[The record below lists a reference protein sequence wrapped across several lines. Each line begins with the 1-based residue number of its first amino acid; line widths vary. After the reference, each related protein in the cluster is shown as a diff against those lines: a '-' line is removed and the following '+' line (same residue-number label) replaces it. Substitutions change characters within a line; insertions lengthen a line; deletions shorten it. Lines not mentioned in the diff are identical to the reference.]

1 MINNTSLRRWE
12 RAKAKSLDQQFLNEM
27 REGLNCSRF
36 EAQAILDQV
45 HEIFAPLLSASY
57 RLHPG
62 QILVSVVEASVPAGV
77 ALSEASQKLVR
88 LTLDAG
94 TEDVEVRE
102 KQGVS
107 GLRQHRLERMAVE
120 AFQQGTLLTLEDLAK
135 LFDCGV
141 RTLVRDLA
149 GLRQRGIEPPLRSR
163 VRDMGRAVTHR
174 RQIVEQWLRGSEYSE
189 IAREQYH
196 SVASVARYVDQ
207 FKRCASLFQE
217 AFDLHT
223 VAFLV
228 GISPTLAGQ
237 FHQLW
242 SEVEPVEHRR
252 RELQVRGEKNEAFDR
267 RPPS

>member
-1 MINNTSLRRWE
+1 MINNTSLKRWE
-12 RAKAKSLDQQFLNEM
+12 RAKAKSLDQQFLAEM

-36 EAQAILDQV
+36 EAQAILEKV
-45 HEIFAPLLSASY
+45 HEVFAPLLSASY

-62 QILVSVVEASVPAGV
+62 QVLVSVVEASVPAGV
-77 ALSEASQKLVR
+77 SLSEASQKLVR

-94 TEDVEVRE
+94 VEDVEVRQQ
-102 KQGVS
+102 QGVS
-107 GLRQHRLERMAVE
+107 GLRQHRLERMAEE
-120 AFQQGTLLTLEDLAK
+120 AFQQGGLLTLEDLAK
-135 LFDCGV
+135 LFNCGI

-149 GLRQRGIEPPLRSR
+149 QLRRRGIEPPLRSR

-174 RQIVEQWLRGSEYSE
+174 RQIVEQWLRGCEYSE

-196 SVASVARYVDQ
+196 SVVCVARYVDQ
-207 FKRCASLFQE
+207 FKRCAHLFQE
-217 AFDLHT
+217 AFDLYT

-228 GISPTLAGQ
+228 GISPSLARQ
-237 FHQLW
+237 FHQLY

-252 RELQVRGEKNEAFDR
+252 KQLQSSEKKNDFVDR

>member
-12 RAKAKSLDQQFLNEM
+12 RGKAKSLDQQFLNEM

-36 EAQAILDQV
+36 ESQAILDKV
-45 HEIFAPLLSASY
+45 HEVFAPLLSASY

-62 QILVSVVEASVPAGV
+62 QILVSVVEASVGAGV
-77 ALSEASQKLVR
+77 PLAEASQKLVR

-94 TEDVEVRE
+94 GEDVQVRQ
-102 KQGVS
+102 KQGVG
-107 GLRQHRLERMAVE
+107 GLRQHRLERMAEE
-120 AFQQGTLLTLEDLAK
+120 AFQQGGLLTLEDLAK
-135 LFDCGV
+135 LFNCGV

-149 GLRQRGIEPPLRSR
+149 QLRKRGIQPPLRSQ

-174 RQIVEQWLRGSEYSE
+174 RQIVEQWLRGWEYSE

-196 SVASVARYVDQ
+196 SVASVARYVDH
-207 FKRCASLFQE
+207 FKRCAHLFAE

-223 VAFLV
+223 VAFLCPPRT
-228 GISPTLAGQ
+228 SSTPRSGQ
-237 FHQLW
+237 LT
-242 SEVEPVEHRR
+242 SEAEPVEHRR
-252 RELQVRGEKNEAFDR
+252 KELDGQGEKNDRSDR

>member
-36 EAQAILDQV
+36 EAQAILDKV
-45 HEIFAPLLSASY
+45 HEVFAPLLSASY

-62 QILVSVVEASVPAGV
+62 QVLVSVVDASVPAGV

-94 TEDVEVRE
+94 IEDVEIR
-102 KQGVS
+102 KQHGVS
-107 GLRQHRLERMAVE
+107 GLRQHRLERMAEE
-120 AFQQGTLLTLEDLAK
+120 AFQQGGLLTLEDAAK
-135 LFDCGV
+135 LFNCGV

-149 GLRQRGIEPPLRSR
+149 QLRRRGIEPPLRSR

-189 IAREQYH
+189 IARDQYH

-228 GISPTLAGQ
+228 GISPSLVNQ
-237 FHQLW
+237 FHRLW
-242 SEVEPVEHRR
+242 SEMEPVEHRL
-252 RELQVRGEKNEAFDR
+252 RELEVGSEKNSRSDR

>member
-1 MINNTSLRRWE
+1 MINNTSLKRWE
-12 RAKAKSLDQQFLNEM
+12 RAKAKSLDQQFLAEM

-36 EAQAILDQV
+36 EAQAILEKV
-45 HEIFAPLLSASY
+45 HEVFAPLLSASY

-62 QILVSVVEASVPAGV
+62 QLLVSAIDASVAAGV

-94 TEDVEVRE
+94 VEDVEVRK

-107 GLRQHRLERMAVE
+107 GLRQHRLERLAEE
-120 AFQQGTLLTLEDLAK
+120 AFQQGGLLTLEDLAK
-135 LFDCGV
+135 LFNCGV

-149 GLRQRGIEPPLRSR
+149 RLRQRGIEPPLRSR

-174 RQIVEQWLRGSEYSE
+174 RQIVEQWLHGDEYSE

-207 FKRCASLFQE
+207 FKRCAHLFEE
-217 AFDLHT
+217 AFDLYS

-228 GISPTLAGQ
+228 GISPSLARQ
-237 FHQLW
+237 FHELW

-252 RELQVRGEKNEAFDR
+252 KELEVRGEKNDSLDR
-267 RPPS
+267 RLPS

>member
-1 MINNTSLRRWE
+1 MINNTSLKRWE
-12 RAKAKSLDQQFLNEM
+12 RAKAKSLDQQFLGEM
-27 REGLNCSRF
+27 RDGLNCSRF
-36 EAQAILDQV
+36 EAQAILDKV
-45 HEIFAPLLSASY
+45 HEVFAPLLSASY
-57 RLHPG
+57 RLRPG
-62 QILVSVVEASVPAGV
+62 QILVSVVDASVPAGV

-94 TEDVEVRE
+94 VEDLEVRK

-107 GLRQHRLERMAVE
+107 GLRQHRLERMAEE
-120 AFQQGTLLTLEDLAK
+120 AFQQGGLLTLEDLAK
-135 LFDCGV
+135 LFNCGV
-141 RTLVRDLA
+141 RTLVRDL
-149 GLRQRGIEPPLRSR
+149 GQLRQRGIEPALRSR

-174 RQIVEQWLRGSEYSE
+174 RQIVEQWLQGGEYSE
-189 IAREQYH
+189 IARQQYH

-207 FKRCASLFQE
+207 FKRCGHLFEE

-228 GISPTLAGQ
+228 GISPSLARQ

-252 RELQVRGEKNEAFDR
+252 QELQTQGEKNNFPDR
-267 RPPS
+267 KPPS